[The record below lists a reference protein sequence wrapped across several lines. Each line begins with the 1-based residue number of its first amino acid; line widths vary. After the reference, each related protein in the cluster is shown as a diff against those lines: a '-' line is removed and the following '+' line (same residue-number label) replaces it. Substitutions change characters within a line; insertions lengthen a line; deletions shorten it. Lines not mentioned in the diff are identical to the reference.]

1 MDRLRVASS
10 SSAVWIPPRSAE
22 TLAGLEE
29 SGATTLLVAMDDH
42 VVGILAL
49 QDTLK
54 EGAAEAVGDLK
65 SLGLKVVLLHLNGDN
80 ERAVAAMAR
89 QAGIDEVIAEARPAE
104 KAAAIARLQANGAI
118 TAMVGDGIN
127 DAPALARADVGI
139 AMGTGT
145 DVAMAAADI
154 TLVSGDLRS
163 IARAIAL
170 SRAVMRVIRQNL
182 FWAFAYN
189 VVLIPLAAVGL
200 IQPIFAAAAMA
211 CSSVSVIA
219 NSLRLG
225 RFNSVRDYRGRY
237 HHSTIRSTPTKWK
250 PSPIL
255 LPTSPANIA
264 ERPSSVPWAPY
275 RA

>member
-1 MDRLRVASS
+1 GTVEGQAVLVGSHRLLTERGLDAT
-10 SSAVWIPPRSAE
+10 ALAP
-22 TLAGLEE
+22 TLAELEE
-29 SGATTLLVAMDDH
+29 AGATTLLVGVDGR
-42 VVGILAL
+42 VEGILAL
-49 QDTLK
+49 RDTLK
-54 EGAAEAVGDLK
+54 EGAAAAVRDLK
-65 SLGLKVVLLHLNGDN
+65 GLGLTAVLLTGDN
-80 ERAVAAMAR
+80 ARAAAAVAR
-89 QAGIDEVIAEARPAE
+89 RIGIEQVIAEARPEE
-104 KAAAIARLQANGAI
+104 KAAAIARLQAGGAV

-154 TLVSGDLRS
+154 TLVSGDLRAV
-163 IARAIAL
+163 ARAIAL
-170 SRAVMRVIRQNL
+170 SRATMRVIRQNL

-225 RFNSVRDYRGRY
+225 RFSTVR
-237 HHSTIRSTPTKWK
+237 
-250 PSPIL
+250 
-255 LPTSPANIA
+255 
-264 ERPSSVPWAPY
+264 E
-275 RA
+275 